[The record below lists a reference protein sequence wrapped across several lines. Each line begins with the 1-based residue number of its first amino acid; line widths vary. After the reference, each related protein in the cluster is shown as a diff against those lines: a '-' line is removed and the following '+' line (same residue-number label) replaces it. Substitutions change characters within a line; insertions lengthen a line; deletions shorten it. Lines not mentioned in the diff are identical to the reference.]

1 MAFLARYGHV
11 SPTEYWT
18 LEPAETRALTREL
31 RKLLAAEN
39 EMQMRLAQLGAT
51 GRMG

>member
-11 SPTEYWT
+11 SPSEYWT
-18 LEPAETRALTREL
+18 LQPAETRALTREL
-31 RKLLAAEN
+31 RKLVKAEN
-39 EMQMRLAQLGAT
+39 EMQIRLAQLGAI

>member
-18 LEPAETRALTREL
+18 LQPAETRALRREL
-31 RKLLAAEN
+31 GKLLHAED
-39 EMQMRLAQLGAT
+39 EMQIRLAQLAAT
-51 GRMG
+51 GRVA